1 MLTRGTGGYTMWPE
15 QVNCLRV
22 PAAPVRTGASCV
34 TGAVRLVPSRPDGYL
49 TTRESAVL
57 IGVSRETIS
66 SWRRLGIL
74 ATQGLDERGY
84 PLHTPDAVRDAERR
98 VRENG
103 LAKGGYDPRRLR
115 SAATRIASHAAAA

>member
-1 MLTRGTGGYTMWPE
+1 M
-15 QVNCLRV
+15 
-22 PAAPVRTGASCV
+22 
-34 TGAVRLVPSRPDGYL
+34 VPSRPDGYL

-84 PLHTPDAVRDAERR
+84 PLHTAEAVREAERKVR
-98 VRENG
+98 VNG

-115 SAATRIASHAAAA
+115 TAVTRIATQGIAA

>member
-1 MLTRGTGGYTMWPE
+1 MQTLTRTRYTMWPQ

-34 TGAVRLVPSRPDGYL
+34 TGAVSVVPSRPDGYL

-74 ATQGLDERGY
+74 APQGLDERGY
-84 PLHTPDAVRDAERR
+84 PLHTAEAVRAAERK

-103 LAKGGYDPRRLR
+103 LARGGYDPRRLR
-115 SAATRIASHAAAA
+115 TATRILSQEIAA